1 MSHFNELIEV
11 VPQQSIRQDGL
22 IAELVDLQ
30 IAALRLGMAEAGEA
44 LQKLIE
50 GRAVA
55 SLDDFTPV
63 ATLPA
68 ERLIVEVLFDGGF
81 VGFSWREGADA
92 TLGSDA
98 FDENHGKV
106 IGWRNLRPLQMP
118 DEETIR
124 MHANMLSRKFA

>member
-1 MSHFNELIEV
+1 MSHFSELIEV

-30 IAALRLGMAEAGEA
+30 IAAFRLGMTEAGEA

-55 SLDDFTPV
+55 SLEDFNPV
-63 ATLPA
+63 VTLPV
-68 ERLIVEVLFDGGF
+68 ERLIVEVLYDSGY

-106 IGWRNLRPLQMP
+106 IGWRHLRPLQKP
-118 DEETIR
+118 DTETVR
-124 MHANMLSRKFA
+124 MHADMLSRMSA